1 MTANQA
7 FRKAFGSDANFMTPR
22 IMERGSTA
30 SHHWELST
38 GEGIFG
44 GELFGVTVLTLD
56 GERTNDLSQSF
67 SSETEARTFID
78 TIE

>member
-7 FRKAFGSDANFMTPR
+7 FRKAFGSTANFMTPGV
-22 IMERGSTA
+22 MERGSTA

-56 GERTNDLSQSF
+56 GERTNGLSQSF
-67 SSETEARTFID
+67 SSETEARQHIYS
-78 TIE
+78 IK